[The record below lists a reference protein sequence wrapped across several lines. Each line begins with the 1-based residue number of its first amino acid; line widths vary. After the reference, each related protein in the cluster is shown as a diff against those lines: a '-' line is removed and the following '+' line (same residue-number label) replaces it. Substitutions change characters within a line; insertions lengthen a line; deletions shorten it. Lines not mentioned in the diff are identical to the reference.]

1 MTACLLSYLQNF
13 LQQDYRSVGLG
24 IRFRHFDN
32 LVIHQSN
39 NMFQIV
45 RKQEM
50 ARGTIIRFD
59 INAPKIAK
67 KVKAGQFVII
77 RVNETGERIP
87 LTVADKDP
95 FAGIISIIFQVVGKS
110 TALMRSL
117 KEGDLIK
124 DVVGPLGRAAE
135 VENLGTV
142 LMVGGGTGVAILHH
156 VAKAF
161 KEAGNNVISIMGAKD
176 LEMLILENEMTQ
188 ISDEL
193 VITTDDGS
201 YGQRGFVTQ
210 PLEKYLSERDDIKL
224 VYAIGPIIMMK
235 NVVKLTKKFNVK
247 TMVSLNPIMIDG
259 TGMCGGCRVKV
270 ADETR
275 FCCVDGPDF
284 DGAQVDFDELMNRN
298 SLYMKDE
305 KDSLLFSIR

>member
-1 MTACLLSYLQNF
+1 
-13 LQQDYRSVGLG
+13 
-24 IRFRHFDN
+24 
-32 LVIHQSN
+32 
-39 NMFQIV
+39 MFQIV

-50 ARGTIIRFD
+50 AKGTIIRFD
-59 INAPKIAK
+59 IQAPNIAK
-67 KVKAGQFVII
+67 KIKPGQFVII

-87 LTVADKDP
+87 LTVADKDA
-95 FAGIISIIFQVVGKS
+95 FGGIITIIFQVVGKT

-117 KEGDLIK
+117 NEGDFLK
-124 DVVGPLGRAAE
+124 DVVGPLGKAAD
-135 VENLGTV
+135 VENIGTV
-142 LMVGGGTGVAILHH
+142 VMVGGGTGVAILHH

-161 KEAGNNVISIMGAKD
+161 KEAGNYVIEIMGAKNK
-176 LEMLILENEMTQ
+176 EMLILENEMSH
-188 ISDEL
+188 ICDEL
-193 VITTDDGS
+193 VVTTDDGS
-201 YGQRGFVTQ
+201 YGEMGFVTD
-210 PLEKYLSERDDIKL
+210 PLKKYMEERPDIKL

-235 NVVKLTKKFNVK
+235 NVTVLTKKYNVH

-270 ADETR
+270 GNETK

-284 DGAQVDFDELMNRN
+284 DAFEVDFEELMNRN

>member
-1 MTACLLSYLQNF
+1 
-13 LQQDYRSVGLG
+13 
-24 IRFRHFDN
+24 
-32 LVIHQSN
+32 
-39 NMFQIV
+39 MFQIV

-50 ARGTIIRFD
+50 AEGTIIRFD

-87 LTVADKDP
+87 LTVADKDE
-95 FAGIISIIFQVVGKS
+95 FAGIITIIFQVVGKS

-117 KEGDLIK
+117 NEGDLIK
-124 DVVGPLGRAAE
+124 DVVGPLGKAAD
-135 VENLGTV
+135 VEKIGTV
-142 LMVGGGTGVAILHH
+142 VMIGGGTGVAILHH

-161 KEAGNNVISIMGAKD
+161 KEAGNYVIGIMGAKNK
-176 LEMLILENEMTQ
+176 EMLILENEMKQ
-188 ISDEL
+188 ICDEL
-193 VITTDDGS
+193 VVTTDDGS
-201 YGQRGFVTQ
+201 YGDRGFVTQ
-210 PLEKYLSERDDIKL
+210 PLEKYLGERDDVKM

-235 NVVKLTKKFNVK
+235 NVVKLTEKFKVK

-270 ADETR
+270 SDETR

-284 DGAQVDFDELMNRN
+284 DGSKVDFDELMNRN
-298 SLYMKDE
+298 SLYLKEE

>member
-1 MTACLLSYLQNF
+1 
-13 LQQDYRSVGLG
+13 
-24 IRFRHFDN
+24 
-32 LVIHQSN
+32 
-39 NMFQIV
+39 MFQII

-59 INAPKIAK
+59 ITAPKIAK
-67 KVKAGQFVII
+67 KVKAGQFVIL

-87 LTVADKDP
+87 LTVADKDE
-95 FAGIISIIFQVVGKS
+95 FAGIISIIFQVVGKT

-124 DVVGPLGRAAE
+124 DVVGPLGRPAE
-135 VENLGTV
+135 IEKTGTV
-142 LMVGGGTGVAILHH
+142 IMVGGGTGVAILHH

-161 KEAGNNVISIMGAKD
+161 KQAGNYVIGIVGSKD
-176 LEMLILENEMTQ
+176 KEMLILENEMSQ
-188 ISDEL
+188 ICDEL

-201 YGQRGFVTQ
+201 YGERGFVTQ
-210 PLEKYLSERDDIKL
+210 PLQKYMEERDDIKL

-235 NVVKLTKKFNVK
+235 NVCKLTEKFK
-247 TMVSLNPIMIDG
+247 IRTMVSLNPVMIDG

-270 ADETR
+270 NDETR

-284 DGAQVDFDELMNRN
+284 DGHKVDYEELMNRN
-298 SLYMKDE
+298 SLYLKEE

>member
-1 MTACLLSYLQNF
+1 
-13 LQQDYRSVGLG
+13 
-24 IRFRHFDN
+24 
-32 LVIHQSN
+32 
-39 NMFQIV
+39 MFQIV

-50 ARGTIIRFD
+50 AEGTIIRFD

-87 LTVADKDP
+87 LTVADKDE
-95 FAGIISIIFQVVGKS
+95 FAGIITIIFQVVGKS

-117 KEGDLIK
+117 NEGDLIK
-124 DVVGPLGRAAE
+124 DVVGPLGKAAE
-135 VENLGTV
+135 VEKIGTV
-142 LMVGGGTGVAILHH
+142 VMIGGGTGVAILHH

-161 KEAGNNVISIMGAKD
+161 KEAGNYVIGIMGAKNK
-176 LEMLILENEMTQ
+176 EMLILENEMKQ
-188 ISDEL
+188 ICDEL
-193 VITTDDGS
+193 VVTTDDGS
-201 YGQRGFVTQ
+201 YGDRGFVTQ
-210 PLEKYLSERDDIKL
+210 PLEKYLGERDDVKM

-235 NVVKLTKKFNVK
+235 NVVKLTEKFKVK

-270 ADETR
+270 SDETR

-284 DGAQVDFDELMNRN
+284 DGSKVDFDELMNRN
-298 SLYMKDE
+298 SLYLKEE

>member
-1 MTACLLSYLQNF
+1 
-13 LQQDYRSVGLG
+13 
-24 IRFRHFDN
+24 
-32 LVIHQSN
+32 
-39 NMFQIV
+39 MFQIV

>member
-1 MTACLLSYLQNF
+1 
-13 LQQDYRSVGLG
+13 
-24 IRFRHFDN
+24 
-32 LVIHQSN
+32 
-39 NMFQIV
+39 
-45 RKQEM
+45 M
-50 ARGTIIRFD
+50 AKGTIIRFD
-59 INAPKIAK
+59 LNAPKIAA

-87 LTVADKDP
+87 LTVADKDE
-95 FAGIISIIFQVVGKS
+95 FSGTITIIFQVVGKT

-117 KEGDLIK
+117 KEGDMIK
-124 DVVGPLGRAAE
+124 DVVGALGRPAE
-135 VENLGTV
+135 VENIGTV
-142 LMVGGGTGVAILHH
+142 VMVGGGTGVAILHH

-161 KEAGNNVISIMGAKD
+161 KEAGNYVISIIGARDK
-176 LEMLILENEMTQ
+176 EMLILEQEMGY

-193 VITTDDGS
+193 VVTTDDGS
-201 YGQRGFVTQ
+201 HGQRGFVTD
-210 PLEKYLSERDDIKL
+210 PLKKYLDERYDIKL

-235 NVVKLTKKFNVK
+235 NVVNLTKKYDVK

-270 ADETR
+270 SDATQ

-284 DGAQVDFDELMNRN
+284 DGFKVDFDELINRN
-298 SLYMKDE
+298 NLYLKEE

>member
-1 MTACLLSYLQNF
+1 
-13 LQQDYRSVGLG
+13 
-24 IRFRHFDN
+24 
-32 LVIHQSN
+32 
-39 NMFQIV
+39 MFQII

-59 INAPKIAK
+59 ITAPKIAK

-87 LTVADKDP
+87 LTVADKDE
-95 FAGIISIIFQVVGKS
+95 FAGIISIIFQVVGKT

-124 DVVGPLGRAAE
+124 DVVGPLGRPAE
-135 VENLGTV
+135 IEKTGTV
-142 LMVGGGTGVAILHH
+142 IMVGGGTGVAILHH

-161 KEAGNNVISIMGAKD
+161 KQSGNYVIGIVGSKD
-176 LEMLILENEMTQ
+176 KEMLILENEMSQ
-188 ISDEL
+188 ICDEL

-201 YGQRGFVTQ
+201 YGERGFVTQ
-210 PLEKYLSERDDIKL
+210 PLQKYMEERDDIKL

-235 NVVKLTKKFNVK
+235 NVCKLTEKFKIK
-247 TMVSLNPIMIDG
+247 TMVSLNPVMIDG

-270 ADETR
+270 NDETR

-284 DGAQVDFDELMNRN
+284 DGHKVDYEELMNRN
-298 SLYMKDE
+298 SLYLKEE

>member
-1 MTACLLSYLQNF
+1 
-13 LQQDYRSVGLG
+13 
-24 IRFRHFDN
+24 
-32 LVIHQSN
+32 
-39 NMFQIV
+39 MFQIV

-50 ARGTIIRFD
+50 AAGTIIRFD
-59 INAPKIAK
+59 ISAPKIAK
-67 KVKAGQFVII
+67 KIKAGQFII
-77 RVNETGERIP
+77 LRVNETGERIP
-87 LTVADKDP
+87 LTVADKDE
-95 FAGIISIIFQVVGKS
+95 FAGIITIIFQVVGKT

-117 KEGDLIK
+117 NEGDLIK
-124 DVVGPLGRAAE
+124 DVVGPLGRPAE
-135 VENLGTV
+135 AEKIGTV

-161 KEAGNNVISIMGAKD
+161 KEAGNYVIGIMGAKD
-176 LEMLILENEMTQ
+176 KEMLILENEMEQ
-188 ISDEL
+188 ICDEL

-210 PLEKYLSERDDIKL
+210 PLEKYLGERDDIKL
-224 VYAIGPIIMMK
+224 AYAIGPIIMMK
-235 NVVKLTKKFNVK
+235 NVVKLTTKYKVK

-270 ADETR
+270 NDETR

-284 DGAQVDFDELMNRN
+284 DGEKVDFDELLNRN
-298 SLYMKDE
+298 SLYMKEE

>member
-1 MTACLLSYLQNF
+1 
-13 LQQDYRSVGLG
+13 
-24 IRFRHFDN
+24 
-32 LVIHQSN
+32 
-39 NMFQIV
+39 MFQIV

-50 ARGTIIRFD
+50 AQGTIIRFD
-59 INAPKIAK
+59 ISAPKIAK

-87 LTVADKDP
+87 LTVADKDE
-95 FAGIISIIFQVVGKS
+95 FAGIITIVFQVVGKS

-117 KEGDLIK
+117 NEGDLIR

-135 VENLGTV
+135 VEKIGTV
-142 LMVGGGTGVAILHH
+142 VMIGGGTGVAILHH
-156 VAKAF
+156 VAKAY
-161 KEAGNNVISIMGAKD
+161 KEAGNYVIGIMGSKNK
-176 LEMLILENEMTQ
+176 EMLILENEMSQ
-188 ISDEL
+188 ICDEL
-193 VITTDDGS
+193 VVTTDDGS
-201 YGQRGFVTQ
+201 YGDRGFVTQ
-210 PLEKYLSERDDIKL
+210 PLEKYLNERDDIQL

-235 NVVKLTKKFNVK
+235 NVVKLTGKFDVK

-270 ADETR
+270 NEETM

-284 DGAQVDFDELMNRN
+284 DGSKVDFDELLNRN
-298 SLYMKDE
+298 SLYLKEE

>member
-1 MTACLLSYLQNF
+1 
-13 LQQDYRSVGLG
+13 
-24 IRFRHFDN
+24 
-32 LVIHQSN
+32 
-39 NMFQIV
+39 MFQIV

-59 INAPKIAK
+59 ISAPKIAK

-77 RVNETGERIP
+77 RVNETGERVP
-87 LTVADKDP
+87 LTVADKDA
-95 FAGIISIIFQVVGKS
+95 FAGIITIIFQVVGKT

-124 DVVGPLGRAAE
+124 DVVGPLGRPAE

-142 LMVGGGTGVAILHH
+142 LMIGGGTGVAILHH

-161 KEAGNNVISIMGAKD
+161 KEAGNYVIGIMGSKD
-176 LEMLILENEMTQ
+176 KEMLILEHEMSQ
-188 ISDEL
+188 ICDEL

-210 PLEKYLSERDDIKL
+210 PLEKYLGERDDIKL

-235 NVVKLTKKFNVK
+235 NVVKLTTKFKVQ

-284 DGAQVDFDELMNRN
+284 DGSKVDFDELLNRN
-298 SLYMKDE
+298 SLYLKEE